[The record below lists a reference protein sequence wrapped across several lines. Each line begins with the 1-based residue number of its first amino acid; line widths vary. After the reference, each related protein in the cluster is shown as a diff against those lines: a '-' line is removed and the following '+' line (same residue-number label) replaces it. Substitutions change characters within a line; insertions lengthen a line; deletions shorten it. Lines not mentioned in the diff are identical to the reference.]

1 MKRLTAVL
9 ALAFVAG
16 LAWAQF
22 TPSNVE
28 CIAPASPGGGWD
40 FTCRVPAA
48 QVMPAIGAVPG
59 SIQVTNMSGGGGG
72 VAMSNV
78 VTQRAD
84 DDNLIV
90 AASVATATR
99 LAQNAYAGFTADDI
113 RWLGA
118 VGADFG
124 VLAVGADSAIMSL
137 SDLVDSMQSDPNSI
151 TFVGGSAVGGFDHIK
166 PLLVAQAAGIE
177 DLTQF
182 IYVSFDGG
190 GPALIEIKSGR
201 ADVFTGD
208 TSEVLG
214 DLDAGLIRVIAVF
227 SPERVS
233 RLGDAQTA
241 REQGYDVVAGN
252 WRGFYGPPN
261 MSDAAYDYWVDAI
274 RQVADSEQWK
284 TLRDENGLAAF
295 ESFGSDFEAFAKEQI
310 EIMVG
315 ISRELGIIE

>member
-1 MKRLTAVL
+1 MKRLFMTIAV
-9 ALAFVAG
+9 G
-16 LAWAQF
+16 LLSSTAWAQF

-48 QVMPAIGAVPG
+48 QVMPAIGVVPG

-118 VGADFG
+118 IGADFG
-124 VLAVGADSAIMSL
+124 VLAVGADSEIGSL
-137 SDLVDSMQSDPNSI
+137 DDLVEAMRSDPASV

-166 PLLVAQAAGIE
+166 PLLVAKEAGIE
-177 DLTQF
+177 DLTAF
-182 IYVSFDGG
+182 TYVSFDGG

-227 SPERVS
+227 APERVS
-233 RLGDAQTA
+233 RLGDAPTA

-252 WRGFYGPPN
+252 WRGFYGPPD
-261 MSDAAYDYWVDAI
+261 MSQEAYDFWVDAI
-274 RQVADSEQWK
+274 RQVASSEQWQA
-284 TLRDENGLAAF
+284 LRDENGLAAF
-295 ESFGSDFEAFAKEQI
+295 ESFGADFEAFAKEQI
-310 EIMVG
+310 ELMVG

>member
-1 MKRLTAVL
+1 MKRLSAL
-9 ALAFVAG
+9 LFAIFAGAALA
-16 LAWAQF
+16 QF
-22 TPSNVE
+22 SPSNVE
-28 CIAPASPGGGWD
+28 CIAPASAGGGWD

-48 QVMPAIGAVPG
+48 QVMTAIGVVDG

-72 VAMSNV
+72 VAMANV
-78 VTQRAD
+78 VTQRSD

-99 LAQNAYAGFTADDI
+99 LAQNAYAGFTADNI

-124 VLAVGADSAIMSL
+124 VLAVGTDSPL
-137 SDLVDSMQSDPNSI
+137 QNLDDLVEAMNSSPDDL

-182 IYVSFDGG
+182 RYVSFDGG

-208 TSEVLG
+208 TSEILG
-214 DLDAGLIRVIAVF
+214 DLDAGLVRVLAVF

-233 RLGDAQTA
+233 RLGDAQTSA
-241 REQGYDVVAGN
+241 EQGYDVVAGN
-252 WRGFYGPPN
+252 WRGFYGPPD
-261 MSDAAYDYWVDAI
+261 MSQEAFDYWVDAI
-274 RQVADSEQWK
+274 KQVAQSEEWIS
-284 TLRDENGLAAF
+284 LRDENGLAAF
-295 ESFGSDFEAFAKEQI
+295 ESFGADFEAFAKDQI
-310 EIMVG
+310 AIMED